1 MIPGGN
7 DSFGTGISAGGAQVM
22 GQSAGLND
30 LVKLGMARQKQRQ
43 QRLPNVPT
51 QNIDTSQLKM
61 ADLPEIMQGVQTYRD
76 KSMQANLENNPQ
88 SRYELDTQANNAL
101 AQVQQKIDQ
110 SKNSQAKLQSFRSNI
125 ANPNFDHT
133 QDDDYNK
140 GLSAYEISKSGSAEE
155 KEAEANLPLTHYTKV
170 DVPGIEKALNNE
182 VYKSAQMDINQNAP
196 GAVKDMQYNEKR
208 VASGQSMMATL
219 NNFSMSNKAT
229 NNMFDSQGK
238 DILSNPG
245 NDQYLQNLKSKY
257 NIDLEDPSQVGQAN
271 YIDHKVEGLKQFNIN
286 KRSQLYPG
294 KGLSINLGEQKQP
307 DGESQALNGIETPGG
322 VGDINA
328 SKKEIEAN
336 GGTLPN
342 TPTTYRMNYNRYLSS
357 GGKSTTIAGGPVF
370 TVSDGKTILAHPGTK
385 FHMVGTS
392 DQYKFKEGQTINGY
406 KMDGGYANS
415 KTAKY
420 IDAHPNSEIANK
432 FTNVNITHGYMEF
445 PSEDGGV
452 TTREVFAPTENV
464 DTKSLGKSTGKGE
477 EAKVNADNKN
487 FVNGIRVESNKAN
500 PNNQADIQRSYKG
513 KMPLPGYKK
522 SK

>member
-61 ADLPEIMQGVQTYRD
+61 PDVPEIIQGVQTYRD

-88 SRYELDTQANNAL
+88 ARYELLTQANNAL
-101 AQVQQKIDQ
+101 AQVQQKIDI

-140 GLSAYEISKSGSAEE
+140 GLSDYETSKSGSAEE
-155 KEAEANLPLTHYTKV
+155 KAAELRLPLTHYTKV

-196 GAVKDMQYNEKR
+196 GAVKDMHYNEKR

-229 NNMFDSQGK
+229 DNMFISQGK
-238 DILSNPG
+238 DLLSNPG
-245 NDQYLQNLKSKY
+245 NDQHLQNLKSKY

-294 KGLSINLGEQKQP
+294 KGLSINLGEQEQP
-307 DGESQALNGIETPGG
+307 DALPLNNAPEYIKAHQTGENGAAGIVQTLKYDKNASGLSETNLPNGNYYNPKTNGMEIHNSLTNVHG
-322 VGDINA
+322 VGGATSIWQFKPGVQFTKDVNGNSVNRDANEGAVSDHMIKQSETDPGLRNNIIQNQYYHIQGYDPNTKKNVELFAPRKVMPQAAFGVSGKSVKANISRQEGADLKATNAIDNA
-328 SKKEIEAN
+328 S
-336 GGTLPN
+336 
-342 TPTTYRMNYNRYLSS
+342 
-357 GGKSTTIAGGPVF
+357 
-370 TVSDGKTILAHPGTK
+370 TK
-385 FHMVGTS
+385 
-392 DQYKFKEGQTINGY
+392 N
-406 KMDGGYANS
+406 
-415 KTAKY
+415 KY
-420 IDAHPNSEIANK
+420 IDVQNGSK
-432 FTNVNITHGYMEF
+432 KV
-445 PSEDGGV
+445 
-452 TTREVFAPTENV
+452 
-464 DTKSLGKSTGKGE
+464 KG
-477 EAKVNADNKN
+477 
-487 FVNGIRVESNKAN
+487 F
-500 PNNQADIQRSYKG
+500 
-513 KMPLPGYKK
+513 
-522 SK
+522 